1 MKITSKT
8 ATIML
13 LSISILW
20 GFGFVFTQVVLD
32 AGFTPFQL
40 LTFRFFI
47 GALALTLI
55 FYKTLGKITK
65 DKLICGFVVG
75 IILAAA
81 FSFQTFGQTMST
93 ASIAAFV
100 TATYVVFVPLFESV
114 FFKTKVDIYGK
125 IGSVLTLVG
134 IGFITLDSFGKE
146 DFGIGI
152 ILIIICAILYA
163 FQIISVDKFTNGKRN
178 VSPIVVTVYMLWFAF
193 IFTGIITLIMAF
205 VHPNKIASENLY
217 IGIGS
222 IIFLG
227 LFSTAICFLFQN
239 IGQKY
244 VSPTKT
250 SILLSL
256 ESVFGAIFSGIFLG
270 ETFSYKIIIGFIV
283 VFIAIMIC
291 ELKPKIAFFKIDQQ
305 NKKCDNN

>member
-1 MKITSKT
+1 MNITSKT

-40 LTFRFFI
+40 LTLRFFI
-47 GALALTLI
+47 GALSLTLI
-55 FYKTLGKITK
+55 FRKSLGKITR
-65 DKLICGFVVG
+65 DNLICGFVVG
-75 IILAAA
+75 LILAIA
-81 FSFQTFGQTMST
+81 FCFQTFGQSMAS
-93 ASIAAFV
+93 ASIAAFI
-100 TATYVVFVPLFESV
+100 TATYVVFVPLFESLI
-114 FFKTKVDIYGK
+114 FKSKVDIYSK

-134 IGFITLDSFGKE
+134 IGFITLDSIGKE
-146 DFGIGI
+146 DFGLGI
-152 ILIIICAILYA
+152 ILIVICAIAYA

-178 VSPIVVTVYMLWFAF
+178 ISPIVVTVYMLWFAF
-193 IFTGIITLIMAF
+193 IFTGIITFIMF
-205 VHPNKIASENLY
+205 FTNPNVISKEGMY
-217 IGIGS
+217 IGISS

-256 ESVFGAIFSGIFLG
+256 ESVFGAIFSGMFLG
-270 ETFSYKIIIGFIV
+270 ETFSYKIIIGFII
-283 VFIAIMIC
+283 VFIAILIC
-291 ELKPKIAFFKIDQQ
+291 EIKPKSIIRRKSII
-305 NKKCDNN
+305 KEEI